1 MESQMLKLS
10 HRLLL
15 ATLFGLGFLLTA
27 CKYEPADNVASEEPA
42 AVPEVV
48 TYDTII
54 RHGRVVDGSGQP
66 GQQADV
72 GIRGDR
78 IAAIGDLSAATAAL
92 EIDASGKVVAPGF
105 INMLSWAVRS
115 LMHDGR
121 GLSDIEQGVTLEV
134 FGEGWSMGPLADT
147 PETQAMLKDF
157 MGDDVDK
164 VNWTSLGQYLEF
176 LQNKG
181 VSPNIA
187 SFVGATT
194 LRIHEVGFDNR
205 PPTAEEM
212 ANMKALTHQAMQ
224 EGAMGLGS
232 SLIYPPAFF
241 ATTEELVELAKVVGE
256 YDGMYI
262 SHMRSEGNR
271 IEQSI
276 QELITIARE
285 GGIGAEI
292 YHLKLAGKQNWDKL
306 PTVVKMIEDAR
317 AEGLD
322 ITTDMYTYIAGGTSL
337 SACFPPWAS
346 DGGKDALLQR
356 LQDPETRAR
365 IIEAMS
371 NNADDWENLYFGAGP
386 GGVLL
391 SAIEA
396 EGLKSEIGKTI
407 EQVAKERG
415 TNPEETIVNLVLESE
430 NSIGAVFFLM
440 NEDNV
445 KAQMKL
451 PYMSFGSDA
460 AAQAPEGEVLEQG
473 AHPRTYGN
481 FARVL
486 GKYVRDEKVISLED
500 AIHKLTA
507 LPASNLKI
515 SDRGLL
521 QADYYADVVVFDPA
535 TIADHATFEQPHQLA
550 TGMEQV
556 FVNGVQVLK
565 DGEHTGATPGRF
577 VRGPGYKATAGVN

>member
-1 MESQMLKLS
+1 MLKLS

-15 ATLFGLGFLLTA
+15 ATLFSLGFLLTA
-27 CKYEPADNVASEEPA
+27 CRSEQASNEASAAPA
-42 AVPEVV
+42 AAPPVV

-54 RHGRVVDGSGQP
+54 RHGLVVDGSGQP

-115 LMHDGR
+115 LMQDGR

-157 MGDDVDK
+157 MGDDVDQVK
-164 VNWTSLGQYLEF
+164 WSSLGEYLEF

-194 LRIHEVGFDNR
+194 LRIHEVGFDDR
-205 PPTAEEM
+205 PPTTEEM

-346 DGGKDALLQR
+346 DGGKDALLER
-356 LQDPETRAR
+356 LRDAETRA
-365 IIEAMS
+365 
-371 NNADDWENLYFGAGP
+371 
-386 GGVLL
+386 
-391 SAIEA
+391 
-396 EGLKSEIGKTI
+396 
-407 EQVAKERG
+407 
-415 TNPEETIVNLVLESE
+415 
-430 NSIGAVFFLM
+430 
-440 NEDNV
+440 
-445 KAQMKL
+445 
-451 PYMSFGSDA
+451 
-460 AAQAPEGEVLEQG
+460 
-473 AHPRTYGN
+473 
-481 FARVL
+481 
-486 GKYVRDEKVISLED
+486 
-500 AIHKLTA
+500 
-507 LPASNLKI
+507 KI
-515 SDRGLL
+515 
-521 QADYYADVVVFDPA
+521 
-535 TIADHATFEQPHQLA
+535 
-550 TGMEQV
+550 
-556 FVNGVQVLK
+556 
-565 DGEHTGATPGRF
+565 
-577 VRGPGYKATAGVN
+577 

>member
-10 HRLLL
+10 RRVLL

-27 CKYEPADNVASEEPA
+27 CKYEPADNAASAEPA
-42 AVPEVV
+42 AAPEVV

-54 RHGRVVDGSGQP
+54 RHGLVVDGSGQP

-105 INMLSWAVRS
+105 INMLSWAVGS
-115 LMHDGR
+115 LMKDGR

-147 PETQAMLKDF
+147 PETLAMLKEF
-157 MGDDVDK
+157 
-164 VNWTSLGQYLEF
+164 LGPDGKPHWNTLGEYLEY

-194 LRIHEVGFDNR
+194 LRIHEIGFDDR
-205 PPTAEEM
+205 PPTTEEM

-346 DGGKDALLQR
+346 DGGQDALLQR
-356 LQDPETRAR
+356 LKDPETRAR
-365 IIEAMS
+365 IIEAMRTD
-371 NNADDWENLYFGAGP
+371 ADDWENLYFGAGP

-430 NSIGAVFFLM
+430 NTIGAVYFLM
-440 NEDNV
+440 SEDNV

-507 LPASNLKI
+507 LPASNLKVA
-515 SDRGLL
+515 DRGRL

-535 TIADHATFEQPHQLA
+535 SIADHATFEQPHQLA

-565 DGEHTGATPGRF
+565 DGEHTGATPGRV
-577 VRGPGYKATAGVN
+577 VRGPGYKAAASAN

>member
-1 MESQMLKLS
+1 MLNLS
-10 HRLLL
+10 RRVLL
-15 ATLFGLGFLLTA
+15 ACLFSFGALLSA
-27 CKYEPADNVASEEPA
+27 CSQESAEPAPGTTPA
-42 AVPEVV
+42 V
-48 TYDTII
+48 TQETPVYDTII
-54 RHGRVVDGSGQP
+54 RNGQVVDGSGQP
-66 GQQADV
+66 GRQADV
-72 GIRGDR
+72 GIQGDR
-78 IAAIGDLSAATAAL
+78 IAAVGDLSNARGTV
-92 EIDASGKVVAPGF
+92 EIDANGKVVAPGF

-115 LMHDGR
+115 LLEDGR

-147 PETQAMLKDF
+147 PETEAMVKEF
-157 MGDDVDK
+157 
-164 VNWTSLGQYLEF
+164 LGPDGKPAWNTLGEYLQYLED
-176 LQNKG
+176 KG
-181 VSPNIA
+181 VSPNVA

-194 LRIHEVGFDNR
+194 LRIHEVGFDDR
-205 PPTAEEM
+205 PPTDEEM

-271 IEQSI
+271 IEESI

-285 GGIGAEI
+285 GGVGAEI
-292 YHLKLAGKQNWDKL
+292 YHLKLAGQQNWDKL

-317 AEGLD
+317 AEGLN

-346 DGGKDALLQR
+346 DGGQDALLER
-356 LQDPETRAR
+356 LRDPETRAK
-365 IIEAMS
+365 IIEAMRT
-371 NNADDWENLYFGAGP
+371 NADDWENLYYGAGP
-386 GGVLL
+386 EGVLL
-391 SAIEA
+391 SGIEA
-396 EGLKSEIGKTI
+396 DGLKSEIGKTVA
-407 EQVAKERG
+407 QVAQERG

-430 NSIGAVFFLM
+430 NTIGAVFFLM
-440 NEDNV
+440 SEDNV

-451 PYMSFGSDA
+451 PWMSFGSDA
-460 AAQAPEGEVLEQG
+460 AAPAPEGEVLEQG

-486 GKYVRDEKVISLED
+486 GKYVRDEKVIPLEE
-500 AIHKLTA
+500 AIYKLSA
-507 LPASNLKI
+507 LPAGNLKI
-515 SDRGLL
+515 ADRGRL
-521 QADYYADVVVFDPA
+521 QEGYFADMVVFDPA

-577 VRGPGYKATAGVN
+577 VKGPGYRAVAAD